1 MPGWSLKLSCAL
13 RMPPVSTAYPSG
25 ACNTMA
31 LIERGTCALCGAII
45 YEDDSGAVVVD
56 GALFCT
62 QSCADEAQEV

>member
-1 MPGWSLKLSCAL
+1 MRSVEADLIMS
-13 RMPPVSTAYPSG
+13 
-25 ACNTMA
+25 